1 MLDPMRFLFSSIA
14 FLSRIPIPAGWQLQG
29 KTEQSSLLS
38 ALWTGG
44 IVLGLINALIAWAL
58 CQIIPPPLAIALF
71 LPIQLIL
78 TGAFHEDGFADV
90 ADAMGAYT
98 RERRFEIMRDSRL
111 GTFGTGALATLLLIR
126 WNGYIHLSSGATHGS
141 LAAFLILSGGWMRWS
156 SIVLLHFLPYVHI
169 DGKGIARNMK
179 RPVMLTLWVG
189 LVSLLML
196 TVFLVPVWTLP
207 SLAALATAILTCFL
221 FFRRVF
227 GGANGDCLGACSIVT
242 EILLLTAFCIIPQ
255 S

>member
-1 MLDPMRFLFSSIA
+1 MRFLFSSIA

-38 ALWTGG
+38 VLWTGG
-44 IVLGLINALIAWAL
+44 IVLGLINAMIAWTL

-71 LPIQLIL
+71 LPLQLIL

-90 ADAMGAYT
+90 ADSMGAYT

-126 WNGYIHLSSGATHGS
+126 WNGYLHLSSGGTDGN
-141 LAAFLILSGGWMRWS
+141 LVAFLILSGGWMRWS
-156 SIVLLHFLPYVHI
+156 SIVLLRFLPYVHI
-169 DGKGIARNMK
+169 DGKGIARNME
-179 RPVMLTLWVG
+179 RPVLLALAVG
-189 LVSLLML
+189 LISLLGL
-196 TVFLVPVWTLP
+196 TVILVPGWTLP
-207 SLAALATAILTCFL
+207 SLAALVVAIAACFL

-227 GGANGDCLGACSIVT
+227 GGANGDCLGSCSIVT